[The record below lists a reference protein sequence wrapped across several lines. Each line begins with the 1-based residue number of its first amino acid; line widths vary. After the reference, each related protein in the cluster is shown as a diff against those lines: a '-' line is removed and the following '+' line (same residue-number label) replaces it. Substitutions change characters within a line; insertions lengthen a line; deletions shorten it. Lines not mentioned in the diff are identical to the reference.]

1 MSVYDPSSA
10 PGAMHAQELYS
21 QPSPKADL
29 VPLINWVGAL
39 ASIALIVGLS
49 VWGYRLAVRDVS
61 GVPVIAALEGPMRVQ
76 PDDPGGR
83 QAEHQGL
90 SVNRVQAE
98 GTAAPT
104 ADQVILA
111 PKPLDLSKATPAVP
125 AQRAV
130 ARPDTLPQIT
140 KAAAPAPARDP
151 AAAAQALIEE
161 LAAATSDAD
170 GPKIIPA
177 SAGGLARSPRPVARP
192 GGAKL
197 IRVRSP
203 SAPATT
209 ASGEMPSYV
218 EATSIASGTRLVQ
231 FGSYDSEEE
240 AKAAF
245 GDLYSKYG
253 AYMGEVQPLVQQA
266 TSGTRSFHRLRVTG
280 FDDIAEA
287 RQFCAVF
294 SADNLTCIPVTAK

>member
-1 MSVYDPSSA
+1 
-10 PGAMHAQELYS
+10 
-21 QPSPKADL
+21 
-29 VPLINWVGAL
+29 LINWVGAL

-49 VWGYRLAVRDVS
+49 VWGYRLAMRDVS

-104 ADQVILA
+104 AEQVILA

-125 AQRAV
+125 AQRAI
-130 ARPDTLPQIT
+130 ARPETLPQVT
-140 KAAAPAPARDP
+140 KAAAPAPTRDP

-161 LAAATSDAD
+161 LAAANANPD

-177 SAGGLARSPRPVARP
+177 SSGGLTRSPRPVARP

-197 IRVRSP
+197 IRVAARPAP
-203 SAPATT
+203 SAAATGDMPAF
-209 ASGEMPSYV
+209 V
-218 EATSIASGTRLVQ
+218 DVTSIAPGTRLVQ
-231 FGSYDSEEE
+231 FGSYDTEED
-240 AKAAF
+240 ARAAF
-245 GDLYSKYG
+245 GELHAKYG

>member
-10 PGAMHAQELYS
+10 PGATHAQELYS

-49 VWGYRLAVRDVS
+49 VWGYRLAMRDVS

-76 PDDPGGR
+76 PEDPGGR

-90 SVNRVQAE
+90 AVNRVQAE

-104 ADQVILA
+104 ADKVILA
-111 PKPLDLSKATPAVP
+111 PKPLDLSTATPAVP
-125 AQRAV
+125 VQRAI
-130 ARPDTLPQIT
+130 ARPETLPQIA
-140 KAAAPAPARDP
+140 KAAAPAPSRDP

-161 LAAATSDAD
+161 LAAANAEAD

-177 SAGGLARSPRPVARP
+177 STGGLTHSPRPVARP
-192 GGAKL
+192 SAAKM
-197 IRVRSP
+197 IKVAAKPSP
-203 SAPATT
+203 AAK
-209 ASGEMPSYV
+209 ASGDVPSYV
-218 EATSIASGTRLVQ
+218 EAASITSGTRLVQ
-231 FGSYDSEEE
+231 FGSYDSEDE

-245 GDLYSKYG
+245 GELYSKYG
-253 AYMGEVQPLVQQA
+253 AFMGEVQPLVQQA

-287 RQFCAVF
+287 R
-294 SADNLTCIPVTAK
+294 I